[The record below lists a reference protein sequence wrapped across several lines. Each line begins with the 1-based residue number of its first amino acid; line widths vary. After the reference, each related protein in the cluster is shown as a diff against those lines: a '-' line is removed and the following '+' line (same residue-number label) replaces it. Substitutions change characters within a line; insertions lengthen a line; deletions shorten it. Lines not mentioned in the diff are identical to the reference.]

1 MLMTP
6 KEQIS
11 FEAAHLELSAKLERK
26 QLEVNAL
33 LELTRAIQEN
43 YAESKLFQIYTFTF
57 LGLDTA
63 ERFALFALDGSAWKC
78 KLKHATAKDYFKVT
92 LPDKFTSLKTMTEI
106 ADESYGFQE
115 FNLVIPVSHKSS
127 ILAYLFLGGLQMDT
141 SETLN
146 RLAFI
151 NAFTNVLVVA
161 LENKRLVRQ
170 QIYQE
175 AIKKELEIAR
185 SVQQN
190 LFPAWLP
197 SSDRMR
203 VEAYYLPHQSVGGD
217 FYEFIQLSEDKYLI
231 AIADISGKGI
241 PASLL
246 MANFHASLNTLVRQ
260 SSDLVTIV
268 NELNFL
274 TGKSRKGDYFI
285 TAFIA
290 IYDQQS
296 QKLTYINAGHN
307 PPVMITDVETS
318 PQFLEKGCT
327 ILGMFDKLPAIEF
340 GEIDTGRR
348 FMLFA
353 YTDGLS
359 ELRNPAGDEMGHEPL
374 VKILA
379 QLFEVQEKSIQPHI
393 VQLIE
398 SHRDNHPYH
407 DDITFISFK
416 AFQD

>member
-1 MLMTP
+1 MTH

-11 FEAAHLELSAKLERK
+11 FDHQKIELAARLERK

-33 LELTRAIQEN
+33 LELTKAIQEN

-63 ERFALFALDGSAWKC
+63 ERFALFVADGEQWKC
-78 KLKHATAKDYFKVT
+78 KLKHATDKDYFKVS
-92 LPDKFTSLKTMTEI
+92 LPDRFINLRKMTELE
-106 ADESYGFQE
+106 ADSQDFKE
-115 FNLVIPVSHKSS
+115 FNLVIPVSHKSN
-127 ILAYLFLGGLQMDT
+127 ILAYLFLGGLQLNN

-170 QIYQE
+170 QIQQE

-185 SVQQN
+185 AVQQN

-197 SSDRMR
+197 SSDQMS

-217 FYEFIQLSEDKYLI
+217 FYEFIQLSESKYLI

-246 MANFHASLNTLVRQ
+246 MANFHASLNTIIRQ
-260 SSDLVTIV
+260 NTDLVSII

-274 TGKSRKGDYFI
+274 TGKSGKGDYFI

-290 IYDQQS
+290 IYDQLS
-296 QKLTYINAGHN
+296 NKLSYINAGHN
-307 PPVMITDVETS
+307 PPVLITDAHFE

-327 ILGMFDKLPAIEF
+327 ILGIFPELPNIEL
-340 GEIDTGRR
+340 GELNTGNKVL
-348 FMLFA
+348 LFA

-359 ELRNPAGDEMGHEPL
+359 ELRNPEGVELGHEPL
-374 VKILA
+374 IKILNE
-379 QLFEVQEKSIQPHI
+379 LYHSNEKSIQPHI
-393 VQLIE
+393 VNMIE
-398 SHRDNHPYH
+398 SYRTSQPYH

-416 AFQD
+416 AFSA